1 MEAAIERAAPEIGQN
16 PKNGG
21 DIIILG
27 RGSVGDS
34 STGCL
39 GIAAERVLG
48 SGLRASLLVVL
59 AKGGE

>member
-1 MEAAIERAAPEIGQN
+1 
-16 PKNGG
+16 
-21 DIIILG
+21 LG
-27 RGSVGDS
+27 RGVVGDS

-39 GIAAERVLG
+39 GVAAERVLG